1 MIVNAGGR
9 LGTTTSSLRYKEN
22 VRDVGSESDG
32 LMSLRPVTFQY
43 KPEHE
48 PGGLAQYG
56 LIAEEGA
63 EIYPELVV
71 YDDEGQPQAIRSQL
85 LDPLLLNEIQK
96 QRREIEDLK
105 ARLEKLEGT
114 SAP

>member
-1 MIVNAGGR
+1 
-9 LGTTTSSLRYKEN
+9 
-22 VRDVGSESDG
+22 
-32 LMSLRPVTFQY
+32 MSLRPVAFKY
-43 KPEHE
+43 KRDHE

-56 LIAEEGA
+56 LIAEEVA

-71 YDDEGQPQAIRSQL
+71 YDDEGRPQAIRSQL

-105 ARLEKLEGT
+105 ARLEKLEGKN
-114 SAP
+114 AP